1 MDVLNDLIVTEYP
14 NDTNDMKQDNNPYQC
29 MSNIRC
35 DMAHNKDSWT
45 SILSINQLDELSKL
59 SKEEQD
65 TIDKQISDICTQM
78 LRKHNGLVQEQVDD
92 NQAIKYDSEKIRVEL
107 LPYNALLEIAKV
119 MTIGATK
126 YGDNNWRKGM
136 LWSRLYGACL
146 RHLIAW
152 YEGQDRDEETG
163 LLHLAHAGCC
173 ILFLITYQLL
183 GLGTDNRIVNSNINT

>member
-1 MDVLNDLIVTEYP
+1 MDVLNDLIVTEYSD
-14 NDTNDMKQDNNPYQC
+14 DTNDMKQDNNPYQC

-35 DMAHNKDSWT
+35 DMAHNKDSRT
-45 SILSINQLDELSKL
+45 SILSINQLDNSSNKQQDNIVTDYPPSEKQLITFVKPTVNNTNNLS
-59 SKEEQD
+59 E
-65 TIDKQISDICTQM
+65 
-78 LRKHNGLVQEQVDD
+78 
-92 NQAIKYDSEKIRVEL
+92 AIKYDSEKIRVEL

-152 YEGQDRDEETG
+152 YEGQDKDEETG

-183 GLGTDNRIVNSNINT
+183 GLGTDNRIVNSNSNT

>member
-1 MDVLNDLIVTEYP
+1 MDLLNDLIDIEYS
-14 NDTNDMKQDNNPYQC
+14 DDRNDMRNVKFPTPSKESIDNL
-29 MSNIRC
+29 SNWLEQKII
-35 DMAHNKDSWT
+35 NEQE
-45 SILSINQLDELSKL
+45 SINLSDELST
-59 SKEEQD
+59 SN
-65 TIDKQISDICTQM
+65 T
-78 LRKHNGLVQEQVDD
+78 N

-119 MTIGATK
+119 MTIGAKK

-152 YEGQDRDEETG
+152 YEGQDKDEETG

-183 GLGTDNRIVNSNINT
+183 GLGTDNRIVNSNSNT

>member
-1 MDVLNDLIVTEYP
+1 MDLLNDLIDIEYS
-14 NDTNDMKQDNNPYQC
+14 DDRNDMKQGNNPNNC
-29 MSNIRC
+29 MPNIRC

-45 SILSINQLDELSKL
+45 SILSINQLDELST
-59 SKEEQD
+59 SN
-65 TIDKQISDICTQM
+65 I
-78 LRKHNGLVQEQVDD
+78 N
-92 NQAIKYDSEKIRVEL
+92 NQAIKYDSEKTRVEL

-119 MTIGATK
+119 MTIGAKK

-152 YEGQDRDEETG
+152 YEGQDKDEETG

-183 GLGTDNRIVNSNINT
+183 GLGTDNRIVNSNSNT

>member
-1 MDVLNDLIVTEYP
+1 MDILNDLIVTEYS
-14 NDTNDMKQDNNPYQC
+14 DDRNDMKQDNNPYHSMPNIRRD
-29 MSNIRC
+29 MSNI
-35 DMAHNKDSWT
+35 NWS
-45 SILSINQLDELSKL
+45 SIPINQLDELSKL

-65 TIDKQISDICTQM
+65 TIDKQISDICTQI

-152 YEGQDRDEETG
+152 YEGQDKDEETG

-183 GLGTDNRIVNSNINT
+183 GLGTDNRIVNSNSNT

>member
-1 MDVLNDLIVTEYP
+1 MDVLNDLIVTEYS
-14 NDTNDMKQDNNPYQC
+14 DDRNDMKQDNNLYHSMPNIRHIT
-29 MSNIRC
+29 SNI
-35 DMAHNKDSWT
+35 NWS
-45 SILSINQLDELSKL
+45 SIPINQLDELSKL

-65 TIDKQISDICTQM
+65 TIDKQISDICTQI

-119 MTIGATK
+119 MTIGAKK

-152 YEGQDRDEETG
+152 YEGQDKDEETG

-183 GLGTDNRIVNSNINT
+183 GLGTDNRIVNSNSNT